1 MKLHEMV
8 TSTDVGVDL
17 IPERLY
23 KTFKQRT
30 DKLCDFKTDN
40 SKKVFRS
47 RRKKQQA
54 KVLL

>member
-30 DKLCDFKTDN
+30 DKLCDFKTD
-40 SKKVFRS
+40 KQEKVFRS
-47 RRKKQQA
+47 RRKKHKA
-54 KVLL
+54 KISL